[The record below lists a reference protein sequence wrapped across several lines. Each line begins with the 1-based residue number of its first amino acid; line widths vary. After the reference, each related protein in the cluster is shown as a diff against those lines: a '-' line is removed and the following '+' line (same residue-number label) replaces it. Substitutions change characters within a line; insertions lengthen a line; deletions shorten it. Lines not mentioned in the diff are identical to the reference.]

1 MQFRDL
7 SILAFVAGAAAQ
19 TWTTCNPME
28 KTCPSDAGLASSSY
42 TVDFTKGASDD
53 WKITAGSLEYDPSLG
68 AVFSLGKKGD
78 SPTIES
84 KWYIF
89 FGSVSF
95 YMRSAPGTGIV
106 SSAILQSDDLDEVD
120 WEWLGG
126 FPGDVQTNYFG
137 KGNTTSYD
145 RGGHSAVADGQGT
158 FHKYTIEWT
167 EATTKWLI
175 DDVLVRTLNY
185 ADAVGGANYPQ
196 TPMNIRVGIWAGGDS
211 GNSQGTIDWA
221 GGETNYGAGP
231 YKMYLQKIEVQN
243 YNPGSSYTYG
253 DKSGSYSS
261 IKIDGASG
269 NTKGDESAET
279 TSAAASSAAASSTV
293 VSSAVSTS
301 AAPATSTI
309 VSTKTSQPASSKTTE
324 SSTKHTS
331 VTAPTTLT
339 MVPYPTVSASN
350 STASHAP
357 TRIITS
363 VIGSN
368 STAAPIPSQTH
379 AASSATRLGAGA
391 SMLAAVAAFLLL

>member
-1 MQFRDL
+1 MQFRDI
-7 SILAFVAGAAAQ
+7 SILALAVGAAAQ
-19 TWTTCNPME
+19 TYTSCNPME

-53 WKITAGSLEYDPSLG
+53 WKITAGSLEYDDSLG
-68 AVFSLGKKGD
+68 AVFSLAKKGD

-95 YMRSAPGTGIV
+95 YLRAAPGTGIV

-126 FPGDVQTNYFG
+126 VPGDVQTNYFG

-145 RGGHSAVADGQGT
+145 RGGHAAVADSQGT

-167 EATTKWLI
+167 ESTTKWLI
-175 DDVLVRTLNY
+175 DDVLVRTLNF

-221 GGETNYGAGP
+221 GGETDYAAGP

-243 YNPGSSYTYG
+243 YNPSSSYTYG
-253 DKSGSYSS
+253 DKSGSYTS

-279 TSAAASSAAASSTV
+279 SSAAAASSATSTV
-293 VSSAVSTS
+293 VSSITS
-301 AAPATSTI
+301 SA
-309 VSTKTSQPASSKTTE
+309 STKTSEPASKTTE

-331 VTAPTTLT
+331 AAVETTLT
-339 MVPYPTVSASN
+339 RVSPSTTASANATASSTASSTRIITSIISSN
-350 STASHAP
+350 STASPSGA
-357 TRIITS
+357 
-363 VIGSN
+363 V
-368 STAAPIPSQTH
+368 PSQTH
-379 AASSATRLGAGA
+379 APSSATRLTGAGA
-391 SMLAAVAAFLLL
+391 SMLAAIAAFMLL